1 MDDNDNIYFF
11 LDEEETNTKDKDID
25 FTELFHNL
33 DNYKLESDDNSMNS
47 DNIDLLES
55 CAVNYEVNYNV
66 KQLLLICEYYNIA
79 KQLRTNKCNKTDIIN
94 TLVLFENDPENFE
107 IMLKRKQLWFYIN
120 ECKNDKFMKKY
131 VLWN

>member
-11 LDEEETNTKDKDID
+11 LDEEETNTKDVD
-25 FTELFHNL
+25 FTELFNNL
-33 DNYKLESDDNSMNS
+33 DNYKLESDDNSYN
-47 DNIDLLES
+47 LLES
-55 CAVNYEVNYNV
+55 CDVNYELNYNV

-79 KQLRTNKCNKTDIIN
+79 KQLRRNKCNKPDIIN

-107 IMLKRKQLWFYIN
+107 IMIKRKQLWFYIN